1 MISIKVEIDPILK
14 GLNKSAVILIIKNV
28 LESEGIQD
36 ASISF
41 IFGSDELLSGLKK
54 EFFNKNQWTDVIAFR
69 MNDYEEEVVE
79 GEIYISIPRAKEN
92 ANKFN
97 EPFAKEIGR
106 LIIHGGLH
114 LLNYDDQTTVD
125 KKVMTGKED
134 KYLQHCKW
142 ENLID
147 E

>member
-1 MISIKVEIDPILK
+1 
-14 GLNKSAVILIIKNV
+14 
-28 LESEGIQD
+28 
-36 ASISF
+36 
-41 IFGSDELLSGLKK
+41 
-54 EFFNKNQWTDVIAFR
+54 

-92 ANKFN
+92 ANKLN

-125 KKVMTGKED
+125 KKIMTGKED
-134 KYLQHCKW
+134 EYLQHCKW
-142 ENLID
+142 ENIID

>member
-1 MISIKVEIDPILK
+1 MISTKVEIDPLLE

-69 MNDYEEEVVE
+69 MNDYKEEVVE
-79 GEIYISIPRAKEN
+79 GEIYISIPRAKDRQLASPTLQIPKRQSRARERCFD
-92 ANKFN
+92 K
-97 EPFAKEIGR
+97 
-106 LIIHGGLH
+106 HCCMMV
-114 LLNYDDQTTVD
+114 LNVSISSTCHRAT
-125 KKVMTGKED
+125 MTPQ
-134 KYLQHCKW
+134 LCPW
-142 ENLID
+142 
-147 E
+147 

>member
-28 LESEGIQD
+28 LGSEGIQD

-69 MNDYEEEVVE
+69 MNDYERKWWRVKF
-79 GEIYISIPRAKEN
+79 ISVFP
-92 ANKFN
+92 
-97 EPFAKEIGR
+97 EP
-106 LIIHGGLH
+106 
-114 LLNYDDQTTVD
+114 
-125 KKVMTGKED
+125 KKM
-134 KYLQHCKW
+134 QI
-142 ENLID
+142 N
-147 E
+147 

>member
-1 MISIKVEIDPILK
+1 MISTKVEIDPLLE

-54 EFFNKNQWTDVIAFR
+54 EFFDKNQWTDIIAFR
-69 MNDYEEEVVE
+69 MNDYEGEVVE

-97 EPFAKEIGR
+97 EPFA
-106 LIIHGGLH
+106 
-114 LLNYDDQTTVD
+114 LLDCASFNS
-125 KKVMTGKED
+125 K
-134 KYLQHCKW
+134 
-142 ENLID
+142 ISS
-147 E
+147 

>member
-1 MISIKVEIDPILK
+1 MISIKVEIDPLLE

-54 EFFNKNQWTDVIAFR
+54 EFFNKNQWTDIIAFR
-69 MNDYEEEVVE
+69 MNDYEGEVVE

-97 EPFAKEIGR
+97 EPLAKEIGR

-134 KYLQHCKW
+134 EYLQHCKW